1 MRRPLVLDESELTES
16 ISATFSIGP
25 DGTINHRQ
33 TGLSINQRG
42 LKDGIHEFSMD
53 PRDIELDTSVNNGLL
68 GRGACGI
75 VTRAIHT
82 PTQTQ
87 LAIKSVKVDDKN
99 RRDQLMTDIQAL
111 LRVQECPA
119 LVQLYGAFFDKKS
132 AKVHVA
138 LELMDW
144 GSLQDL
150 LQATTVAGES
160 IPDDIIANITYQM
173 LLGLEFLHRNM
184 QLHRDLKPG
193 NVLIKSSSGTP
204 DASGATKDDAALV
217 KLSDFGISKALDST
231 AGICNTFVGT
241 AVFMSPE
248 RAVGASYTLSAD
260 IWSLGIIVYEL
271 KTGKHPYPSMASF
284 PVLFDCLCNRPEP
297 RIPVGAG
304 SGGDCG
310 DFVAKC
316 LQRGPEQRASAEEL
330 LRHEWLKGRC
340 TNERLGEWLK
350 RLLKK

>member
-1 MRRPLVLDESELTES
+1 
-16 ISATFSIGP
+16 
-25 DGTINHRQ
+25 
-33 TGLSINQRG
+33 
-42 LKDGIHEFSMD
+42 
-53 PRDIELDTSVNNGLL
+53 
-68 GRGACGI
+68 
-75 VTRAIHT
+75 
-82 PTQTQ
+82 
-87 LAIKSVKVDDKN
+87 
-99 RRDQLMTDIQAL
+99 MTDIQAL

-150 LQATTVAGES
+150 LHATTVAGAA

-173 LLGLEFLHRNM
+173 LLGLDFLHSHM

-193 NVLIKSSSGTP
+193 NVLIKSCP
-204 DASGATKDDAALV
+204 VLDASGAMNDRNAALV

-260 IWSLGIIVYEL
+260 IWSLGVIVYEL

-297 RIPVGAG
+297 RIPAG
-304 SGGDCG
+304 PESGVAGCG

-316 LQRGPEQRASAEEL
+316 LQRSPEKRASAQEL
-330 LRHEWLKGRC
+330 LNHQWLKCRC
-340 TNERLGEWLK
+340 SNEALGEWLK